1 MGKPLGNGHPIA
13 AAVFRREVIAGFGAS
28 TRYFHTF
35 GGNPVSCAAAAAV
48 LDVIEAED
56 LLGNA
61 RAMGVRLREG
71 MQTIGDAAPA
81 VGAVRTAGLF
91 AAADIV
97 DANGDPDGAAAAAI
111 VNRMREAGVLISA
124 TGRYGH
130 TLKIRPP
137 LVFEREHIDLLLE
150 VLSNAVAA

>member
-1 MGKPLGNGHPIA
+1 
-13 AAVFRREVIAGFGAS
+13 
-28 TRYFHTF
+28 
-35 GGNPVSCAAAAAV
+35 
-48 LDVIEAED
+48 
-56 LLGNA
+56 
-61 RAMGVRLREG
+61 
-71 MQTIGDAAPA
+71 
-81 VGAVRTAGLF
+81 VRTAGLF

-97 DANGDPDGAAAAAI
+97 DTDGEPDGGAAGAI

-150 VLSNAVAA
+150 ALSNAVAA

>member
-1 MGKPLGNGHPIA
+1 M
-13 AAVFRREVIAGFGAS
+13 RS
-28 TRYFHTF
+28 
-35 GGNPVSCAAAAAV
+35 
-48 LDVIEAED
+48 
-56 LLGNA
+56 
-61 RAMGVRLREG
+61 
-71 MQTIGDAAPA
+71 
-81 VGAVRTAGLF
+81 AGLF

-97 DANGDPDGAAAAAI
+97 DVNRDPDGATAATV

-150 VLSNAVAA
+150 ALSNAVAV